1 MFQNVTMKQILL
13 ITDGCSNKGSDPVQ
27 AAVYARKQGIAV
39 NVIGIVDGGDLR
51 SAGRQEVEA
60 IAEHGGGMS
69 RIVAAKQL
77 AMTMH
82 MMTQHTMQMTIQQ
95 VVNRELKQ
103 LVGTDSEGLPP
114 EKRGEVAELVDRMS
128 DEAALHLVLAVD
140 TSASMHDKLPTVREA
155 IRDLQIGLDVRKGM
169 HQVALLTFPGAHGED
184 VQVISEFSHAPD
196 LSGLSNS
203 LRAGGGTPTGPAI
216 ERATQLLI
224 AGSHTPSRPV
234 QKHDEH
240 DGDMSAY
247 VV

>member
-1 MFQNVTMKQILL
+1 MGQTITMKQILL

-27 AAVYARKQGIAV
+27 AAMFARKQGIAV

-69 RIVAAKQL
+69 RIVEAKHL

-82 MMTQHTMQMTIQQ
+82 MMTQHTVQMTIQQ

-114 EKRGEVAELVDRMS
+114 EKRGEVAELIDRMS
-128 DEAALHLVLAVD
+128 DEATLQLVVVVD
-140 TSASMHDKLPTVREA
+140 SSASMHDKLPTVREA
-155 IRDLQIGLDVRKGM
+155 IRDLDIGLEVRKGL
-169 HQVALLTFPGAHGED
+169 HQVALLTFPGRHGDD
-184 VQVISEFSHAPD
+184 VQVMSDFSAKPD
-196 LSGLSNS
+196 LSELSNG
-203 LRAGGGTPTGPAI
+203 LRAGGSTPTGPAI
-216 ERATQLLI
+216 ERATELLTR
-224 AGSHTPSRPV
+224 GGLPRSLPRR
-234 QKHDEH
+234 DDH
-240 DGDMSAY
+240 DGEMSAY